1 VERLETAKVE
11 PTVEER
17 LAALDKSG
25 MSEIQKQFERN
36 LIKPDY

>member
-17 LAALDKSG
+17 LAALGKSG
-25 MSEIQKQFERN
+25 MSEIQKQLERN